1 MLPELGHLALILA
14 LQLALLQGA
23 FGFYGATPGMGRWLG
38 AARGAAAGQCL
49 FVALGFGALGWAFYA
64 NDFSVLN
71 VAEHSSRHLPAVY
84 RLTASWGSHEGSMLL
99 WALILAGWSLVVA
112 WVCRGPADTLSS
124 VSSTSSRGGVGMARR
139 AQDC

>member
-49 FVALGFGALGWAFYA
+49 FVALGFGALGWAF
-64 NDFSVLN
+64 
-71 VAEHSSRHLPAVY
+71 
-84 RLTASWGSHEGSMLL
+84 
-99 WALILAGWSLVVA
+99 LVPPIRQINFDEA
-112 WVCRGPADTLSS
+112 A
-124 VSSTSSRGGVGMARR
+124 A
-139 AQDC
+139 